1 MILLKILLWLLLI
14 LLALIL
20 LVLVAPIGY
29 QASGRYAEDTKE
41 GKGQVSLFWGLLRL
55 KVFTNNF
62 RHIET
67 TVTVAGISKKITMTT
82 AKKEIAPKDGTSNQ
96 TTAGAAGTTSA
107 SSESPRPQNDT
118 SGKTTGS
125 RQSGDKPPRKKPALS
140 FSEALDHLREA
151 LTRELFAVIRR
162 FLHKIWK
169 ALRPQIFRIKVVY
182 GLPDPYQTA
191 VINNFLMALFA
202 VWPHQTLQ
210 LQPVFHD
217 SLVDVSGNIKG
228 SLVPIAFLAAALQL
242 ILAKP
247 VRRIWWPLLRK
258 HRNKSGS
265 RTSEASTAS
274 SGASSS

>member
-14 LLALIL
+14 VLALIL

-55 KVFTNNF
+55 KVFTNDF
-62 RHIET
+62 RHLET
-67 TVTVAGISKKITMTT
+67 TVTVAGISKKISMTA
-82 AKKEIAPKDGTSNQ
+82 AKKEKAPKDGTNNQ
-96 TTAGAAGTTSA
+96 TATGATGAPSV
-107 SSESPRPQNDT
+107 SSES
-118 SGKTTGS
+118 
-125 RQSGDKPPRKKPALS
+125 PRKKPALS

-151 LTRELFAVIRR
+151 LTRDLFAAIRR
-162 FLHKIWK
+162 FLQKIWK

-265 RTSEASTAS
+265 RTSEASAAS
-274 SGASSS
+274 HGASSS